1 MRELFFSTMIT
12 MMLTTLV
19 MANDVKGK
27 VVAVIDGNTLKVVGN
42 DDQLYTVLLAGIDS
56 PELNQEFG
64 QESKKFLEKLILNKN
79 VTLTFKGKD
88 RMGNTLAEV
97 VLKGKKD
104 PRMALLEQGFAWTSE
119 KNPLQ
124 DLEAVRS
131 AAQVQGKGLWKQDN
145 PTPPWVFRREQSMLQ
160 RKSS

>member
-1 MRELFFSTMIT
+1 MRELFFSTMIA

-19 MANDVKGK
+19 MANDVNGK
-27 VVAVIDGNTLKVVGN
+27 VVAVIDGNTVKVIGN
-42 DDQLYTVLLAGIDS
+42 DDQLYIVLLAGIDS
-56 PELNQEFG
+56 PELDQEFG

-79 VTLTFKGKD
+79 VTLTTRGKD
-88 RMGNTLAEV
+88 RLGNTLAEV
-97 VLKGKKD
+97 VIKGKKD
-104 PRMALLEQGFAWTSE
+104 PRIALLEQGFAWTSE

-131 AAQVQGKGLWKQDN
+131 AAQAQGKGLWKQDN
-145 PTPPWVFRREQSMLQ
+145 PTPPWVYRREQSMMQ